1 MSTKIQNVVYRAS
14 WSDEISA
21 NFESVSFFNSH
32 RRLPQLLQMAI
43 LVLAYL
49 KYVHAASA
57 TKRIAMIQRDELFIP
72 VFLAMDR
79 ILSLLLIASGNLS
92 WLLLQHSIS

>member
-1 MSTKIQNVVYRAS
+1 
-14 WSDEISA
+14 
-21 NFESVSFFNSH
+21 
-32 RRLPQLLQMAI
+32 MAI

-57 TKRIAMIQRDELFIP
+57 TKRIAMIQSDELFIL

-92 WLLLQHSIS
+92 RLLLQHSISMQPPLVGGI